1 MKSKLLI
8 SFLVIIFSVTC
19 NAQTKA
25 AQDQNISM
33 LKQFYT
39 SYITQVASSEGTE
52 KELDIIKKR
61 YCTAKLLNKI
71 DKEELDSDPFIDA
84 QDADIDWVRTL
95 SVGKDAQK
103 HDVYIV
109 SYMDNYNK
117 KRTVIKLQVINAKI
131 TAIL

>member
-1 MKSKLLI
+1 
-8 SFLVIIFSVTC
+8 
-19 NAQTKA
+19 
-25 AQDQNISM
+25 M

-52 KELDIIKKR
+52 KKLDIIKKR

-95 SVGKDAQK
+95 FVGKDAQK

>member
-1 MKSKLLI
+1 
-8 SFLVIIFSVTC
+8 
-19 NAQTKA
+19 
-25 AQDQNISM
+25 M

-52 KELDIIKKR
+52 KKLDIIKKR
-61 YCTAKLLNKI
+61 YCTAKLLNKL

-95 SVGKDAQK
+95 FVGKDAPK

>member
-1 MKSKLLI
+1 
-8 SFLVIIFSVTC
+8 
-19 NAQTKA
+19 
-25 AQDQNISM
+25 M

-52 KELDIIKKR
+52 KKLDIIKKR

-84 QDADIDWVRTL
+84 QDVDIDWVKTL
-95 SVGKDAQK
+95 FVGKDAQK

>member
-19 NAQTKA
+19 KAQTKA
-25 AQDQNISM
+25 APDQNIIM

-52 KELDIIKKR
+52 KKLDIIKKR

-95 SVGKDAQK
+95 FVGKDAQK